1 MVFLKGKE
9 AGAILDY
16 PNPFTANRWCCCHT
30 IVRLL
35 SCLKTKGEFGK
46 FMQSGFK
53 LVVKGRQEKIREAV
67 WIWLYV
73 DDVDTSGFVA
83 EEVTVLVYLN
93 FFVKIR

>member
-1 MVFLKGKE
+1 
-9 AGAILDY
+9 
-16 PNPFTANRWCCCHT
+16 
-30 IVRLL
+30 
-35 SCLKTKGEFGK
+35 
-46 FMQSGFK
+46 MQSGFK